1 MNEAD
6 LLKKIEGILVDDQ
19 LDCSFVP
26 ASPEIPYDRLLVFFG
41 LDYKERVKTL
51 EITLQEQELGQ
62 NVTPNKKTM
71 NAGLVRVQFQIKL
84 PFLID
89 PLSGIEVANLLHFLN
104 RFLEL
109 PGYEMS
115 ELDEEIYFRYIWI
128 THQDVLTPPLL
139 LSIVGI
145 ILMNVDL
152 FSQSIESVSSGE
164 KTYSQLL
171 ENMVQFI
178 DSMTPKKKP

>member
-6 LLKKIEGILVDDQ
+6 LLKKIEGILIDDQ
-19 LDCSFVP
+19 LDCSYVP
-26 ASPEIPYDRLLVFFG
+26 ISSEVPYDRLLVFFG

-51 EITLQEQELGQ
+51 EITLQKQELGQ
-62 NVTPNKKTM
+62 SIVPNKKTID
-71 NAGLVRVQFQIKL
+71 AGLVRVQFQVKL
-84 PFLID
+84 PFPIAS
-89 PLSGIEVANLLHFLN
+89 LSATEVASLLHFLN

-115 ELDEEIYFRYIWI
+115 ELDEEVYFRYIWI

-145 ILMNVDL
+145 ILMNIDL
-152 FSQSIESVSSGE
+152 FTQSIESVASGE
-164 KTYSQLL
+164 KNYSQLL
-171 ENMVQFI
+171 ENMLQLV
-178 DSMTPKKKP
+178 DSMTQKREL